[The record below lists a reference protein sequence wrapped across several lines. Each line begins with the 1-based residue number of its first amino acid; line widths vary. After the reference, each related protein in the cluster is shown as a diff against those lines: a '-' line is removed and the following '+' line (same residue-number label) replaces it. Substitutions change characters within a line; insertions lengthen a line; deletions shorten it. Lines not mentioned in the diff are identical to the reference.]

1 ADKSINLSEY
11 FDFLK
16 CSSKFCWLN
25 FLKILEKLPEEDR
38 IRGLPTLFEL
48 LQDDN
53 WPTYKKTM
61 EIFGTIDK
69 QVVITYLNKYLEQ
82 AYAEDD
88 EMWIANIKELEK
100 KLMQWED

>member
-1 ADKSINLSEY
+1 
-11 FDFLK
+11 
-16 CSSKFCWLN
+16 
-25 FLKILEKLPEEDR
+25 
-38 IRGLPTLFEL
+38 
-48 LQDDN
+48 
-53 WPTYKKTM
+53 M